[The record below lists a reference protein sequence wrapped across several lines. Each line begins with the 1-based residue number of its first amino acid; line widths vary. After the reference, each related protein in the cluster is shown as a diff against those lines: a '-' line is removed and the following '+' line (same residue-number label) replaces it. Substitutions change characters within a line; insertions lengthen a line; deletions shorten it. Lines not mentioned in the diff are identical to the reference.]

1 MLVIS
6 GAACLSASAVFVKL
20 ADIDAGTAAFLRCA
34 IALVPLVPMLLFEAR
49 RNRALPWRLQAWSAL
64 AGVFL
69 GIDYVMW
76 TVSILDV
83 GAAISTVLINVQ
95 VLAFPLLARI
105 FSGTQIPRRFLHLSP
120 LMLGGLA
127 MAGGA
132 LSGSQQAV
140 NPVRGTVLGI
150 AAGVAY
156 AVYLYLTRLAGERSP
171 HHFVTPVC
179 VSTASAAVTSGAIG
193 LLVTGLPLDIPA
205 ASWGWIAALALLGQ
219 VVAWLLI
226 GRGTSRLAPNA
237 SAALLL
243 LQPVMAIGLG
253 MLVLRETPTASQLTG
268 CALVVGAIWF
278 ANRTRARLPRVRSR
292 SAARCARGTW
302 RHRRARAP
310 GVRHLG

>member
-1 MLVIS
+1 
-6 GAACLSASAVFVKL
+6 
-20 ADIDAGTAAFLRCA
+20 
-34 IALVPLVPMLLFEAR
+34 
-49 RNRALPWRLQAWSAL
+49 
-64 AGVFL
+64 
-69 GIDYVMW
+69 MW

-105 FSGTQIPRRFLHLSP
+105 FSGTQIPQRFLHLSP

-127 MAGGA
+127 IAGGA
-132 LSGSQQAV
+132 LSGSQQAA

-171 HHFVTPVC
+171 LHFVTPVC

-226 GRGTSRLAPNA
+226 GRGTSRLPPNA

-243 LQPVMAIGLG
+243 LHPVMAIGLG

-278 ANRTRARLPRVRSR
+278 ANRTPRSVDARQAS
-292 SAARCARGTW
+292 
-302 RHRRARAP
+302 
-310 GVRHLG
+310 